1 MIFLNRRFAFWGMI
15 FPCQP
20 KAGCYRARGARCYEG
35 YYRHCPAINNEKRQQ
50 ILKKSVAFF
59 IAVKAATKTTSTLLQ
74 KTSLFYRRKPPIIWA
89 SASASV
95 NPKDISFIN

>member
-1 MIFLNRRFAFWGMI
+1 MGYDIPLSAQGRML
-15 FPCQP
+15 P
-20 KAGCYRARGARCYEG
+20 ARGARCYEG

>member
-1 MIFLNRRFAFWGMI
+1 MGKAKSFTEPRDYRGVFL
-15 FPCQP
+15 
-20 KAGCYRARGARCYEG
+20 Y
-35 YYRHCPAINNEKRQQ
+35 EKRQQ